1 MGDLGEENL
10 RKGEDGRSENDG
22 HHAGVVKLERQV
34 LRGAV
39 EHFIAH
45 DPFGVLHG
53 NAPLGLR
60 HRHDERHHDN
70 QEGNQGHEQHGSHG
84 DNRAVLVHQGF
95 PGQGDCTRKGVN
107 NVDGND
113 EGNAVADAAFRN
125 LVAYPH
131 QEHGA
136 RHHNEHR
143 HEGELDAGVNDKLA
157 VRRNVETHGLQA
169 FRVFQR
175 ADQEPALHKGNDDGD
190 GARPLGHF
198 LAAAFFPHHL
208 GPLGN
213 HRGKE
218 LGHDGSGNVG
228 HDAQSKNAA
237 LLEAAAGENGQH
249 GSQTRS
255 GTAGVRGG
263 FNHFL
268 QLHDVNARQ
277 GNLYPQADDDN
288 HRQCEQNPAPE
299 LRYFHGVCK
308 CGYHGPVI

>member
-1 MGDLGEENL
+1 M
-10 RKGEDGRSENDG
+10 
-22 HHAGVVKLERQV
+22 
-34 LRGAV
+34 
-39 EHFIAH
+39 
-45 DPFGVLHG
+45 
-53 NAPLGLR
+53 
-60 HRHDERHHDN
+60 
-70 QEGNQGHEQHGSHG
+70 
-84 DNRAVLVHQGF
+84 
-95 PGQGDCTRKGVN
+95 TR
-107 NVDGND
+107 
-113 EGNAVADAAFRN
+113 
-125 LVAYPH
+125 P
-131 QEHGA
+131 
-136 RHHNEHR
+136 
-143 HEGELDAGVNDKLA
+143 AGVNDKLA
-157 VRRNVETHGLQA
+157 VRGNVETHGLQA

-190 GARPLGHF
+190 GARPFGHF

-208 GPLGN
+208 GPLRN